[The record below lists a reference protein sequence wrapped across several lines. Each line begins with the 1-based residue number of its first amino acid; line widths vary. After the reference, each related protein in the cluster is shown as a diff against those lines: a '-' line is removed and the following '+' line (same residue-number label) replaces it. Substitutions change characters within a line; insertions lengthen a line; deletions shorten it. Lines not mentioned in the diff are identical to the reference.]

1 MAAST
6 KISILSLSATLLL
19 TGLPAIALA
28 QAPSPSVPANPHSGQ
43 PAPQGPATQ
52 GPAPAPAGPGTQV
65 NSLKEVFER
74 LFSCWKPPA
83 ASVATPMDITV
94 LVSFNRSGAI
104 MGRPRITYESP
115 KATDR
120 DRLAYRMAVMEALQR
135 CSPMPFTETMAGAAA
150 GRPLAIQFRTHL
162 QQQEKRAWL
171 SPTIL

>member
-1 MAAST
+1 MAAGT
-6 KISILSLSATLLL
+6 TIRVLSLSAILLL
-19 TGLPAIALA
+19 ATLASPGLLASQALA
-28 QAPSPSVPANPHSGQ
+28 QAPSPSPEPGTR
-43 PAPQGPATQ
+43 GPATT
-52 GPAPAPAGPGTQV
+52 APASPGTQV
-65 NSLKEVFER
+65 NTLQEVFER

-115 KATDR
+115 TATDS
-120 DRLAYRMAVMEALQR
+120 DRLAYRLAVMEALQR

-171 SPTIL
+171 SPKIP